1 MRSSVQILVSFSLIL
16 FSSCLK
22 EELPVAAHQEGDF
35 SISQVAMGSDY
46 SQQIYFNLNDKAVV
60 KQNLK
65 TDWDI
70 AFECS
75 DNGWHVVLNS
85 SLGSAVSNTGLIDFN
100 AVSSLSGNEQWNN
113 DNPNGDL
120 DSTAV
125 GDYRNTNFVYVIDRG
140 YNSQGTQLGYK
151 KVVFNVVTN
160 QQYEIRVAE
169 LDGSSDVTVSV
180 TKDSTYNFLA
190 FSFNSNSVIEIEP
203 PKESWDLHFTQY
215 THIFYNPTMPYLVSG
230 VLLNRN
236 NTQVAVDSESEFQLI
251 SYDLLQQYDFSEHL
265 NTIGYDWKSYDF
277 NTSLYAVDQEKNFI
291 IKNSIGLYF
300 KLHFI
305 DFYND
310 SGEKGYPKF
319 ALQQL

>member
-1 MRSSVQILVSFSLIL
+1 MRSSVQILVLFSLIL

-35 SISQVAMGSDY
+35 SINQVAMGSDY
-46 SQQIYFNLNDKAVV
+46 SQQIYFNLNDNAVV

-125 GDYRNTNFVYVIDRG
+125 GDYRNTNLVYIIDRG

-151 KVVFNVVTN
+151 KVVFNVVTS

-169 LDGSSDVTVSV
+169 LDGSSDVTVSI

-251 SYDLLQQYDFSEHL
+251 SYDLLQQ
-265 NTIGYDWKSYDF
+265 
-277 NTSLYAVDQEKNFI
+277 
-291 IKNSIGLYF
+291 
-300 KLHFI
+300 
-305 DFYND
+305 
-310 SGEKGYPKF
+310 
-319 ALQQL
+319 